1 MCGCTTRL
9 IDEDHQGQRI
19 YRLMIGW
26 TLFALVIALIAALFG
41 YGGVVGAVGATVA
54 QVVFWIFLVLFVAG
68 LIAHLS
74 RTRRA
79 STA

>member
-1 MCGCTTRL
+1 
-9 IDEDHQGQRI
+9 
-19 YRLMIGW
+19 MIGW
-26 TLFALVIALIAALFG
+26 TLFAFAVALTAAFFG
-41 YGGVVGAVGATVA
+41 FGGVVGGVGATIA

-74 RTRRA
+74 RMRHA